1 MNYSELKRN
10 TNRGWNTWY
19 SPSMTAHALLPYG
32 FGINLAFKDFAEPGM
47 IRNLKV
53 GDHGLRPGS
62 RSWDGSYT
70 TLNFFAGKTEI
81 VQQGTIDVG
90 NTVNWQNV
98 PDEGDIDVTILR
110 HEFSIVDKTGAPVD
124 NAFIFYMSP
133 EQDVIYYVHKDK
145 GMLLFPLD

>member
-1 MNYSELKRN
+1 MKRFFSILFVASLLLGCSSGSEKVNPLIEGYLKEHMAN
-10 TNRGWNTWY
+10 PDTY
-19 SPSMTAHALLPYG
+19 QP
-32 FGINLAFKDFAEPGM
+32 
-47 IRNLKV
+47 V
-53 GDHGLRPGS
+53 
-62 RSWDGSYT
+62 
-70 TLNFFAGKTEI
+70 KTEI

-110 HEFSIVDKTGAPVD
+110 HEFSIVDNTGAPSD
-124 NAFIFYMSP
+124 IAFFFYMNP

>member
-1 MNYSELKRN
+1 MKRFFSILFAASLLLGCASGSEKVNPLVEGYLKEHMSN
-10 TNRGWNTWY
+10 PETY
-19 SPSMTAHALLPYG
+19 KP
-32 FGINLAFKDFAEPGM
+32 
-47 IRNLKV
+47 
-53 GDHGLRPGS
+53 
-62 RSWDGSYT
+62 
-70 TLNFFAGKTEI
+70 GKTEI

-90 NTVNWQNV
+90 KTVNWHNV

-110 HEFSIVDKTGAPVD
+110 HEFSIVDKTGVPVD

>member
-70 TLNFFAGKTEI
+70 TLTFFAGKTEI
-81 VQQGTIDVG
+81 
-90 NTVNWQNV
+90 TVESAVKDGEQY
-98 PDEGDIDVTILR
+98 ILVTPR
-110 HEFSIVDKTGAPVD
+110 ERRSGRWP
-124 NAFIFYMSP
+124 S
-133 EQDVIYYVHKDK
+133 
-145 GMLLFPLD
+145 